1 MDTDDKKNN
10 ILDRRTLL
18 LSGFKIFVFGS
29 LTWRLF
35 DLQLFENKKYKKL
48 SENNQFNYS
57 LVLPERGQILD
68 RKNRVLAGNMDSFS
82 LILNWNESLD
92 LENILF
98 KINSIINISNQEK
111 ESLLK
116 RVSETKIK
124 KVKSKKIG
132 RAHV

>member
-57 LVLPERGQILD
+57 LVMPERGQILD

-82 LILNWNESLD
+82 LLLNWNEGLD
-92 LENILF
+92 LEKIIF
-98 KINSIINISNQEK
+98 KIDSIINISRK
-111 ESLLK
+111 ENYPP
-116 RVSETKIK
+116 
-124 KVKSKKIG
+124 G
-132 RAHV
+132 